1 MSTQEGPGWSPT
13 DDRKPDLD
21 PQSSIFFTDESIRQC
36 MGVRPPSSGSDDE
49 PDAIEF
55 GIAAVDA
62 RLERSNLLFPA
73 SKTDVDAELGTERV
87 PYDVHG
93 NTVSIGDVLE
103 RVDRTEFDSKGQ
115 LLNDLHPHF
124 ETYRRKSGG
133 IVDRVRRL
141 LPL

>member
-1 MSTQEGPGWSPT
+1 
-13 DDRKPDLD
+13 
-21 PQSSIFFTDESIRQC
+21 

-49 PDAIEF
+49 LDAIEF

-62 RLERSNLLFPA
+62 RLERTDLSFPA
-73 SKTDVDAELGTERV
+73 AKTDVDAELGDERV

-103 RVDRTEFDSKGQ
+103 RVDRTEFESRDQ

-133 IVDRVRRL
+133 IVGRIRRL